1 MPAGC
6 LGPAV
11 GSLGLVSETVAE
23 RRARVRSGIPREP
36 DLAQPAPKRLLTNW
50 LFWIGVVLMFVYAV
64 LIVQLYQQVV
74 PDREVPGGRLI
85 GIGTEII
92 GEATKYA
99 ALTAIPLSLI
109 FFLADRFR
117 AQRLWIWLLVFG
129 WGACVATFVSANVNS
144 WAASQLS
151 VLGDGD
157 PATQPRAAIFV
168 APFVEEST
176 KATVLFGIAILMR
189 YRLVSRISG
198 VALAGLSGVGFA
210 FVENIMYYGRVFR
223 YASQT
228 IGVNPLEA
236 MQSLVVQRG
245 LLTCFGHPLF
255 TSMAGIGLAIAIRN
269 KSKVVRIVA
278 PLAGFCAA
286 AFLHMAF
293 NATATLVSGPT
304 LLFMYF
310 GVALPLVL
318 AMIIFVIRQIFREGR
333 LIRERLT
340 DYQRL
345 GWLLDIEPMA
355 VSRLRTRLRALWHA
369 LFLGLYEFID
379 TIRAQRALTEL
390 AYLRDAIARGIID
403 DAGLRRE
410 KILLAKMAQLR
421 GSAVIKPEGRA
432 AYPKI
437 SFRRR
442 REVEAYAAP
451 SYPGPAGIGGYF
463 PAPTGAP
470 AAAPNGA
477 PAPVPASSS
486 VPGSVP
492 LGQTATQYSE
502 VDPNWKP
509 PSQ

>member
-1 MPAGC
+1 M
-6 LGPAV
+6 
-11 GSLGLVSETVAE
+11 SETVAE
-23 RRARVRSGIPREP
+23 RRARIRSGIPREP
-36 DLAQPAPKRLLTNW
+36 DLSQPAPKRLLTNW
-50 LFWIGVVLMFVYAV
+50 LFWIGVALLITYAV
-64 LIVQLYQQVV
+64 LLTLLYQQVV
-74 PDREVPGGRLI
+74 PDKEVPGGRLI

-92 GEATKYA
+92 GMVTGYA
-99 ALTAIPLSLI
+99 ALTAGALTLI

-117 AQRLWIWLLVFG
+117 PQRLWIWLLTFG

-151 VLGDGD
+151 IVGDGD
-157 PATQPRAAIFV
+157 PATGARAAIFV

-176 KATVLFGIAILMR
+176 KATVLFGIAILLR

-198 VALAGLSGVGFA
+198 VVLAALSGVGFA
-210 FVENIMYYGRVFR
+210 FVENIMYYGRLYR
-223 YASQT
+223 YAVQSSGAVG
-228 IGVNPLEA
+228 IDPLAEL
-236 MQSLVVQRG
+236 QSLVVQRG
-245 LLTCFGHPLF
+245 ILTCFGHPLF
-255 TSMAGIGLAIAIRN
+255 TAMAGIGLAIAIRS

-304 LLFMYF
+304 LMFMYF

-340 DYQRL
+340 DYHRL

-355 VSRLRTRLRALWHA
+355 ASRLRTRLRALWHA
-369 LFLGLYEFID
+369 LFLGPYQFID
-379 TIRAQRALTEL
+379 TVRAQRTLTEL
-390 AYLRDAIARGIID
+390 AYLRDAITRGIID

-410 KILLAKMAQLR
+410 KILLARMGELR

-432 AYPKI
+432 AYPKNP
-437 SFRRR
+437 FRRK
-442 REVEAYAAP
+442 RETEDYAAP

-470 AAAPNGA
+470 NG
-477 PAPVPASSS
+477 S
-486 VPGSVP
+486 PGSVP

-509 PSQ
+509 PSS